1 MLEKIVESCQ
11 FLLNNYPGAQA
22 SKAYLDSRLDK
33 KSQETFQFGYFPGI
47 QNMSVLSDLVGED
60 ILRKEKL
67 IFTRDI
73 EDSLFPR
80 KVKTCYFEEYPLVM
94 PFRNSYGQVAGLVG
108 RVLLDEEERKKRDIS
123 KYKNTQ
129 ESSLFKKS
137 NLLFGLHEN
146 KQAIL
151 DLGCVFIVEGQFDV
165 IKAVEKGLKNVV
177 AVGTSTMSLYQFSVI
192 SRYTN
197 NIKLLLDN
205 DKSGHE
211 GRERIIRKFGKL
223 ANITNFY
230 LPEEYKDIDEYFTK
244 TNVSDYTEIP
254 FTVKC

>member
-1 MLEKIVESCQ
+1 MLEKIVESCH
-11 FLLNNYPGAQA
+11 FLLKNYPGARS
-22 SKAYLDSRLDK
+22 SKEYLDSRLNE
-33 KSQETFQFGYFPGI
+33 KSQDLFQFGYFPGI
-47 QNMSVLSDLVGED
+47 QNMSLLSDLVGEES
-60 ILRKEKL
+60 LRKEKL
-67 IFTRDI
+67 FFTREI

-80 KVKTCYFEEYPLVM
+80 KVKTSYFEEYPLVM
-94 PFRNSYGQVAGLVG
+94 PFRDTYGQVVGLVG
-108 RVLLDEEERKKRDIS
+108 RTLISEEERKKTNIS

-129 ESSLFKKS
+129 ESSIFKKS
-137 NLLFGLHEN
+137 NLLFGLYEN
-146 KQAIL
+146 KQSII

-165 IKAVEKGLKNVV
+165 IKAVEKGLKNIV
-177 AVGTSTMSLYQFSVI
+177 ALGTSSMSLYQFSVI

-211 GRERIIRKFGKL
+211 GRQRIIRKFGKL

-244 TNVSDYTEIP
+244 TGVSDYTEIP